1 MHSLS
6 SSSLPLPG
14 SQFVIVARQRRQSF
28 LGLVRFS
35 SGNQPPS
42 YSSRPHIHPTGL
54 PESITTRGRD
64 RDKQAAG
71 RRSKEAWGW
80 AATLPPCCSP
90 SLPPPPPRRRGS
102 AAPPSVVTGGQQ
114 GSHSISN
121 SRPLSFALHCIMAT
135 RNRNSL
141 RFLTSLD
148 LIPPFTVC
156 FPGSTSQLRPSIV
169 LQGQA
174 SHGHSEK
181 GGKNCFCSSEGPVQQ
196 MPLLLLFIIPSVA
209 TTPGSLQHPFLVH
222 TVLCYHFLES
232 EISLPVPWYK
242 QVLAAIPWN
251 SLFQTFSQLIL
262 QHPLFLG
269 GRVRQRQ
276 NGVITSNALDVYY
289 TLPTQVL
296 TNLGV

>member
-14 SQFVIVARQRRQSF
+14 SQFVIAARQRRPSF

-114 GSHSISN
+114 GSPFHLQLPSALLCIALHNGNTEQEQLAISYLFRFDPSLHRLLPRLDFSTPSIYRFARTSIP
-121 SRPLSFALHCIMAT
+121 RPL
-135 RNRNSL
+135 
-141 RFLTSLD
+141 
-148 LIPPFTVC
+148 
-156 FPGSTSQLRPSIV
+156 
-169 LQGQA
+169 
-174 SHGHSEK
+174 
-181 GGKNCFCSSEGPVQQ
+181 
-196 MPLLLLFIIPSVA
+196 
-209 TTPGSLQHPFLVH
+209 
-222 TVLCYHFLES
+222 
-232 EISLPVPWYK
+232 
-242 QVLAAIPWN
+242 
-251 SLFQTFSQLIL
+251 
-262 QHPLFLG
+262 
-269 GRVRQRQ
+269 
-276 NGVITSNALDVYY
+276 
-289 TLPTQVL
+289 
-296 TNLGV
+296 